1 MTDRPV
7 VETETIGS
15 LKIEGLGMGPW
26 VFLVSAVLSLLG
38 AVVMF
43 TQARFDAGPVENTSN

>member
-1 MTDRPV
+1 
-7 VETETIGS
+7 
-15 LKIEGLGMGPW
+15 MGPW

-43 TQARFDAGPVENTSN
+43 TQAKFDTGDLAHATK

>member
-1 MTDRPV
+1 LF
-7 VETETIGS
+7 VETETIGT

-43 TQARFDAGPVENTSN
+43 TQARFDTGPTSN